1 VHIADLSA
9 IRMYH
14 GEIVVR
20 MIRVCPNVGW
30 ILIIFNTHLSR
41 VFEKG
46 VKCPDFGS

>member
-1 VHIADLSA
+1 
-9 IRMYH
+9 MYH

-30 ILIIFNTHLSR
+30 ILIIFNTHLST

-46 VKCPDFGS
+46 IKCPDFGS

>member
-1 VHIADLSA
+1 VHIADLSG
-9 IRMYH
+9 IHMYH

-46 VKCPDFGS
+46 IKCPDFGS